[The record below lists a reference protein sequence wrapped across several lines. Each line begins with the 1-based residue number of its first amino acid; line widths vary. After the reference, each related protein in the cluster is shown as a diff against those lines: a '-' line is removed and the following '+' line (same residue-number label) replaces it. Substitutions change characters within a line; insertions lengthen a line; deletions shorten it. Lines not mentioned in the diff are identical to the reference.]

1 VSRLGNL
8 IGGSASRLFI
18 STRGVSSVLA
28 LLLALIYTKL
38 LGLEKRS
45 VLTFIMVSALILT
58 IVFTSGLSLGLR
70 NKSKKLIKNEEYIG
84 YIVLILGASIIVGL
98 INCILLLTYSR
109 IKTEIAFPIFVVC
122 FVYSSLACFTLGLQ
136 DALFAAGNL
145 KTVTIFDVTTILIQI
160 SAFFF
165 LISIA
170 KTSLI
175 ISIFISFIFSYS
187 IISFASLTIFLFT
200 TPIKRTQI
208 VAGIRIVLNQSKK
221 QHLFGIATGLA
232 DRLDRFLIGLIL
244 PITFLAK
251 YALLSSITSFARFLP
266 DSMMKVSLLRHH
278 KNEKVPGV
286 SYSFQSASFMLLAGL
301 SLAGLSQLFIFY
313 VFGGN
318 WLLPSSVTFLIVSQ
332 EILRGIYQSRA
343 IKLISLDGAPEVSK
357 ISGLLIAVSLPMM
370 PLLLFTIGIWGAP
383 LAMILNYFIL
393 IMLLEKEIKKV
404 SNAH

>member
-1 VSRLGNL
+1 VFRLGKL

-18 STRGVSSVLA
+18 TTRGISSALA
-28 LLLALIYTKL
+28 LLLALTYTKL

-84 YIVLILGASIIVGL
+84 YIILILGASLMVGL
-98 INCILLLTYSR
+98 VNCILLLTYSR
-109 IKTEIAFPIFVVC
+109 IKTEIPFPIFVVC
-122 FVYSSLACFTLGLQ
+122 FVYSTLACLTLGLQ

-160 SAFFF
+160 SVFFF

-200 TPIKRTQI
+200 TPIERSQI
-208 VAGIRIVLNQSKK
+208 VTGIKIVLNQSKK

-266 DSMMKVSLLRHH
+266 DSLTKVSLFRHH
-278 KNEKVPGV
+278 RNEKVLGV
-286 SYSFQSASFMLLAGL
+286 SYSFQSAGFMVFAGFFLAGI
-301 SLAGLSQLFIFY
+301 SQIFIFY
-313 VFGGN
+313 VFGEN
-318 WLLPSSVTFLIVSQ
+318 WLLPSSVTFLIISQ
-332 EILRGIYQSRA
+332 EILRGIYQARA
-343 IKLISLDGAPEVSK
+343 MKLISLGGAPEVSR
-357 ISGLLIAVSLPMM
+357 ISGLLIAVSVSMM

-383 LAMILNYFIL
+383 LAMIFNYSIL
-393 IMLLEKEIKKV
+393 ILLLEKEIKV
-404 SNAH
+404 FSNAR